1 MANAYACTSTIEGA
15 WLSRRLELDTVQSEE
30 RCRCFANSFWQSA
43 SPLIL
48 LLLAVLAMEQW
59 REQLPP
65 WLQRLAERPSWL
77 WNTGIGLIIGLS
89 LLRWLLQR

>member
-1 MANAYACTSTIEGA
+1 MECLLLLLLLAV
-15 WLSRRLELDTVQSEE
+15 LVQ
-30 RCRCFANSFWQSA
+30 C
-43 SPLIL
+43 

-59 REQLPP
+59 RDQLPP

>member
-1 MANAYACTSTIEGA
+1 MSM
-15 WLSRRLELDTVQSEE
+15 LRELVL
-30 RCRCFANSFWQSA
+30 AIGL
-43 SPLIL
+43 PLAL

-59 REQLPP
+59 GDRMPAR
-65 WLQRLAERPSWL
+65 LQRLAQRPSWL